1 VRVFHSEAEVEAGFG
16 PSAVT
21 IGKFDGVHSG
31 HRAVIA
37 RLVTEAKAAGLV
49 STVVTFDR
57 NPLAV
62 VAPQKCPDSLVS
74 LDQKLALLAGTGVD
88 ATLVVR
94 FDEAFASIPAERFVT
109 EYLVKALHVRRV
121 YVGSDFRFGSHN
133 SGDVELLA
141 RLGVEH
147 GFTVELIDDVVG
159 ATGERVS
166 STRIR
171 ELLTDG
177 DVAEAARLLAHAPTV
192 RGVVVHGAKRGRELG
207 FPTANLSAQSEGF
220 IPADGIYAGW
230 LVDHGT
236 RHPAAISVGNNPT
249 FEGVPQKQVEAHVID
264 ETLDLYDHEVELIFV
279 DRIRGMVAFDG
290 VEALTE
296 QMADDLR
303 VARRLLAART

>member
-1 VRVFHSEAEVEAGFG
+1 MRVFHSAADVEAGFG

-37 RLVTEAKAAGLV
+37 RLVADARAAGLV

-62 VAPQKCPDSLVS
+62 VAPDHCPDSLVS
-74 LDQKLALLAGTGVD
+74 LDQKLALLAETGVD

-94 FDEAFASIPAERFVT
+94 FDETFAAIAADRFVT
-109 EYLVKALHVRRV
+109 EYLVKALRVRRV
-121 YVGSDFRFGSHN
+121 YVGSDFRFGSGN
-133 SGDVELLA
+133 SGDVALLA
-141 RLGVEH
+141 ELGVEH

-171 ELLTDG
+171 QLLAEGEIAEASRLLTHEP
-177 DVAEAARLLAHAPTV
+177 AV

-207 FPTANLSAQSEGF
+207 FPTANLSPESEGL
-220 IPADGIYAGW
+220 IPADGVYAGW

-236 RHPAAISVGNNPT
+236 KHPAAISVGNNPT
-249 FEGVPQKQVEAHVID
+249 FEGVPQKQVEAHVIG
-264 ETLDLYDHEVELIFV
+264 ETIDLYDHEVEVIFV
-279 DRIRGMVAFDG
+279 ARIRGMVAFEG
-290 VEALTE
+290 VEALRR
-296 QMADDLR
+296 QMGDDVR
-303 VARRLLAART
+303 VARALLSR